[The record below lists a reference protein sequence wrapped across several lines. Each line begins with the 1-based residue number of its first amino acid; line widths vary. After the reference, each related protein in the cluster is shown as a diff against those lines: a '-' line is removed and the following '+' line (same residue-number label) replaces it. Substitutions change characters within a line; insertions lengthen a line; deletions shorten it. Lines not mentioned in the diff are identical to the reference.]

1 MKRTILLWKG
11 EGMDVAGMRGY
22 HGKNEGFLVKDI
34 AVCIESGKP
43 AAAVSFEITPFS
55 RGSAMRLVCEERL
68 NQLPLRAWRTEEIG
82 KTDDYGHFNVRL
94 SFLLVKSEKHC
105 VTAMK
110 RFSELM
116 AALGVKP
123 SDFSCG
129 QPRIP
134 RFDPPVITQETYVRQ
149 GHGVVPLGVY
159 LAEKYLPVIR

>member
-1 MKRTILLWKG
+1 
-11 EGMDVAGMRGY
+11 
-22 HGKNEGFLVKDI
+22 
-34 AVCIESGKP
+34 
-43 AAAVSFEITPFS
+43 
-55 RGSAMRLVCEERL
+55 MRLVCEERL

-129 QPRIP
+129 QPQIP
-134 RFDPPVITQETYVRQ
+134 RSTRLSLPRRRMSDKATASC
-149 GHGVVPLGVY
+149 PLGFTSPRNTFRSF
-159 LAEKYLPVIR
+159 AEN